1 MSQRNDILYAM
12 ISGIVQHA
20 AERNSVVTDIHS
32 QDDEIDWRI
41 SDDKTKE

>member
-20 AERNSVVTDIHS
+20 AERNSMVTDIHS
-32 QDDEIDWRI
+32 RDDE
-41 SDDKTKE
+41 TKEDSNDETEE

>member
-20 AERNSVVTDIHS
+20 AEYNSVATDKPS
-32 QDDEIDWRI
+32 QANEIDGRI
-41 SDDKTKE
+41 SDDETKG